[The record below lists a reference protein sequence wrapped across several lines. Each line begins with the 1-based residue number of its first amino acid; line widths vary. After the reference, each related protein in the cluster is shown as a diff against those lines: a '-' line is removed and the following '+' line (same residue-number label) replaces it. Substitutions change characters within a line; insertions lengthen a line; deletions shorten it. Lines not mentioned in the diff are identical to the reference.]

1 MTGDPRFF
9 EQFIEDYFAE
19 TDEHLAN
26 VRRVLLELDGS
37 TGQLA
42 PGSTLQSLAR
52 YLHTLKGL
60 SGMVGFAPA
69 ERVAHAME
77 DRARTLNELRNV
89 DAEVVQDLFEGAALL
104 ERVVAARRSGS
115 EVPAVDGYVERMR
128 DLEEEPVPVQAAP
141 EVPSGVSTRQDA
153 ETLFIFSPS
162 AEAIARGVGV
172 ETIRQRL
179 AGIGTILSATPR
191 VLGGGRVVFEFV
203 VAVRAGAGPD
213 EGWRADGLEWDA
225 SHVVRH
231 SAGALVAAPVAPTG
245 GFAAPL
251 AAAAS
256 NAVRVDL
263 HRLDD
268 IMRLVGDLVVSR
280 ARIDEMLD
288 QRAPAATSM
297 QWEDLREA
305 NELMERQIR
314 ALREGITRIRLVPIG
329 EVFER
334 MRFAMREISRD
345 AGKPIALE
353 LQGQDTEIDK
363 LVVDRMLEP
372 LLHLVRN
379 AVSHGIEATDERRA
393 RGKPAEGHVALRAR
407 AEGDR
412 IFLEIEDDGG
422 GIDFAAVE
430 AQAREAGLL
439 SHDEELAESD
449 LLDVICAPGFSTR
462 TSADMASGRGVGM
475 GVVRA
480 AVRGLGGEL
489 SVHTARNVGTR
500 YVIELPMTLMIVDA
514 LLFEVGAQA
523 LAIPQLVLREILQL
537 DPAAIRRIENNEVIP
552 YRDGV
557 LPLIALK
564 RAFNIPAPD
573 TGRYVL
579 IVGADSQMTG
589 LVVDNIIGLREI
601 VVHPVTDPLVALP
614 GIAGATE
621 LTNGR
626 VSLIID
632 AAAIVRRGRDDARP
646 GRLAAPSRT
655 RRLTRELTT

>member
-104 ERVVAARRSGS
+104 ERAVAARRSGS
-115 EVPAVDGYVERMR
+115 DVPAVDGFVERMR
-128 DLEEEPVPVQAAP
+128 EFDEAP
-141 EVPSGVSTRQDA
+141 APAEATATQPGVVSTRHDA
-153 ETLFIFSPS
+153 ETHFVFSPS
-162 AEAIARGVGV
+162 AEATARGVGV

-179 AGIGTILSATPR
+179 AGIGTIVSATPR

-203 VAVRAGAGPD
+203 VAVRPGAAPD
-213 EGWRADGLEWDA
+213 QGWRDDGLEWDA
-225 SHVVRH
+225 NHVVRH

-305 NELMERQIR
+305 NALMERQIR

-422 GIDFAAVE
+422 GIDLAAVE

-462 TSADMASGRGVGM
+462 TAADMASGRGVGM

-557 LPLIALK
+557 LPLISLK

-579 IVGADSQMTG
+579 IVGADSHMTG

-655 RRLTRELTT
+655 RRLTRELTP